1 MSGGMRRR
9 GNEDPAPLFV
19 DTWQTKPLRGCFLRI
34 DASLQG
40 TAGGFE
46 RYVLLF
52 VKHTM
57 RIPSFSSEFC

>member
-40 TAGGFE
+40 TSGVFE